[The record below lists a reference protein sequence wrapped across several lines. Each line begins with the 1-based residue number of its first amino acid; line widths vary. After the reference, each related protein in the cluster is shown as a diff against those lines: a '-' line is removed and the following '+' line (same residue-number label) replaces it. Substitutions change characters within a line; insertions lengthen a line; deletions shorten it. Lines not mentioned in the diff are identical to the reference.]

1 MARSAG
7 RKGKYQLF
15 DALRPEEYAAL
26 EKDILARGVMVP
38 VEIDENGATLDGH
51 HRVEIAGRHK
61 LKCPTITRKFKTE
74 QEKREH
80 VIKLNLARRHLEPWQ
95 WGQAFKLLLEE
106 RGVKRGRGKNQG
118 ELSETVSECAAE
130 LGVEERT
137 ARNRLKAAHDYEA
150 LAKPKQREVKE
161 DRKPL
166 TQAVREVN
174 QQKAQEAVG
183 ESAKL
188 SGKYRVFYAD
198 PPWQYGNKGLT
209 EYGHAESHYP
219 TTSTKDLAGLPVK
232 DLAHDNA
239 VLFLWATAP
248 MLPDALQVIAG
259 WGFSYKTCMVW
270 DKVKHNFGHYVS
282 VRHELLLIA
291 TRGSC
296 TPDVKKLFDS
306 VQTIERTKQ
315 HSAKPE
321 QFRKIIQTL
330 YTKGRKIELFAR
342 KETKGWKTWG
352 NQLPTN

>member
-1 MARSAG
+1 
-7 RKGKYQLF
+7 
-15 DALRPEEYAAL
+15 
-26 EKDILARGVMVP
+26 
-38 VEIDENGATLDGH
+38 
-51 HRVEIAGRHK
+51 
-61 LKCPTITRKFKTE
+61 
-74 QEKREH
+74 
-80 VIKLNLARRHLEPWQ
+80 
-95 WGQAFKLLLEE
+95 
-106 RGVKRGRGKNQG
+106 
-118 ELSETVSECAAE
+118 
-130 LGVEERT
+130 
-137 ARNRLKAAHDYEA
+137 
-150 LAKPKQREVKE
+150 
-161 DRKPL
+161 
-166 TQAVREVN
+166 REVN

-342 KETKGWKTWG
+342 KESKGWKTWG
-352 NQLPTN
+352 NQLPTS